1 MRKYIVRV
9 TDGSSFGD
17 FTVTNDSLIDACGHA
32 VDQVAIHGEP
42 LTKTFESDWS
52 AGRLFVDSVYLAD
65 NDDEW
70 LDVPRQF
77 MSEADRLEA
86 EVTELRAE
94 VARLKA
100 KCGES
105 SDA

>member
-1 MRKYIVRV
+1 MAKYIVRV

-17 FTVTNDSLIDACGHA
+17 FMVASDSLIDACGHA
-32 VDQVAIHGEP
+32 MDQVAIHGEP
-42 LTKTFESDWS
+42 LTETFESDWS
-52 AGRLFVDSVYLAD
+52 AGNLFVDSVYLAG

-77 MSEADRLEA
+77 MSEADKLEA
-86 EVTELRAE
+86 EVAELRAE

-100 KCGES
+100 KCGE
-105 SDA
+105 AE